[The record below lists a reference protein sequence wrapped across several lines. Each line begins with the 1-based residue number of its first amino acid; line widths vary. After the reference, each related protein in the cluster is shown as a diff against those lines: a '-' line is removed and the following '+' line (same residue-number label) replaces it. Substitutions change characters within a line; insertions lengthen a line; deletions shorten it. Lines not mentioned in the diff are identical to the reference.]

1 MSCPPDQRVQGCWEY
16 MIQIHKNLI
25 RKSFLSQRRNLLP
38 SDVNS
43 LSNLINVHL
52 RQEAF
57 FNNCENLASFFAIDN
72 EPNLL
77 IPRNKKILLP
87 KITGEELSFHIKTD
101 QLVKNKFGIKEPL
114 SNESYPISE
123 IQLILVPFIAFNT
136 NLYRIGYGG
145 GYYDKTLQKIAR
157 TKTGPQLWGVG
168 YDFQKINTNFQNKF
182 DIRLDKVITD
192 KKVYV

>member
-1 MSCPPDQRVQGCWEY
+1 
-16 MIQIHKNLI
+16 MIQMHKNLI
-25 RKSFLSQRRNLLP
+25 RKNFLSQRRDLIP

-43 LSNLINVHL
+43 LSNLINIHL
-52 RQEAF
+52 KQEDF
-57 FNNCENLASFFAIDN
+57 FNKCENLVSFFAIDN

-87 KITGEELSFHIKTD
+87 KIYGEKLSFHIKTD
-101 QLVKNKFGIKEPL
+101 QVIKNKFGIKEPL
-114 SNESYPISE
+114 NNESYPISE
-123 IQLILVPFIAFNT
+123 IQLILIPFIAFNT
-136 NLYRIGYGG
+136 NLYRIGYGR
-145 GYYDKTLQKIAR
+145 GYYDKTLQKIA
-157 TKTGPQLWGVG
+157 TTNTGPKLWGVG